1 MTAPK
6 MTIVVALGENGV
18 IGRDG
23 DMPWQLPSDLRRFKA
38 ITLGK
43 PVVMGRRTLESIG
56 RPLPGRDNLIVSR
69 DPDYRPDGVTVFA
82 DLDAAV
88 AAARRIATDKGLDE
102 FVVGG
107 GGTLYAALIGRAD
120 RLRVTR
126 VAASPDGDTRFP
138 AIDPADWD
146 LVHEEPMPRGERDS
160 TDALWQ
166 DYERRAPKAA
176 DR

>member
-1 MTAPK
+1 VSDPR

-23 DMPWQLPSDLRRFKA
+23 DMPWRLPTDLRRFKA
-38 ITLGK
+38 VTLGK

-56 RPLPGRDNLIVSR
+56 RPLPGRDNLVVSR
-69 DPDYRPDGVTVFA
+69 DPDWRPDGVTVFA

-88 AAARRIATDKGLDE
+88 AAALRIAADKGLDE
-102 FVVGG
+102 FVIGG
-107 GGTLYAALIGRAD
+107 GGTLYAALIDRAD

-126 VAASPDGDTRFP
+126 VAASPAGDTRFP
-138 AIDPADWD
+138 PIDPAVWR

-160 TDALWQ
+160 ADALWQ
-166 DYERRAPKAA
+166 DYERVAPKPA